1 MKKKKGFTL
10 IEVIISLAL
19 IGIISLYILPSIFS
33 VYENSKKIKDDSKS
47 LFIMQEVLERSK
59 KREIGQYEDEIDG
72 IKIYTEIS
80 SYKENLK
87 FIKVKNSKYELE
99 VVVKKWEK
107 KDLPL

>member
-10 IEVIISLAL
+10 IEIIISLAL

-33 VYENSKKIKDDSKS
+33 VYKNSKKIKDDSKS

-59 KREIGQYEDEIDG
+59 EREIGQYEDEIDG

-80 SYKENLK
+80 PYSKNLK
-87 FIKVKNSKYELE
+87 FIKVKNAKYELE
-99 VVVKKWEK
+99 VVVKK
-107 KDLPL
+107 